1 MQDEKMN
8 RQNRTKSSGVYRTD
22 NRTNASGKVN
32 FSRTFVPEYLEV
44 RKIRVNTHTHTHT
57 HTFSPPVT
65 RALIYLFSISPQR
78 GATPFCGLTV
88 YYPHPEPEK
97 GVIMTGAYRITIL
110 IIESIIMYHL
120 ITKL

>member
-1 MQDEKMN
+1 MTI
-8 RQNRTKSSGVYRTD
+8 RSRTKNTGVYRTD
-22 NRTNASGKVN
+22 DRTNASGKEI

-44 RKIRVNTHTHTHT
+44 RKIRVNTHTT

-78 GATPFCGLTV
+78 GVTPFCGLTV

-97 GVIMTGAYRITIL
+97 GVTMTGAYRITIL